1 LEELKMTRFEKEI
14 RGELGAYWK
23 TQAENE
29 VEKMNVEVAKGLITI
44 DDDGVA
50 RNAIG
55 RVLMED
61 QMEILSFTNCKF
73 SKEATRKAREDEVAK
88 SVASYKK
95 NARTSSFEEM
105 SEMRNA
111 FGAGTKA
118 VDALSGK
125 TIQL

>member
-1 LEELKMTRFEKEI
+1 MTRFEKEI

-23 TQAENE
+23 TQTENE
-29 VEKMNVEVAKGLITI
+29 VEKMDIKVAKGLITI

-50 RNAIG
+50 RNEIG

-61 QMEILSFTNCKF
+61 QMEILSFTDWKF
-73 SKEATRKAREDEVAK
+73 SKEATRKAHEEEVAK
-88 SVASYKK
+88 SIASYKK
-95 NARTSSFEEM
+95 NARTPSFEEM

-111 FGAGTKA
+111 FGAGSKVA
-118 VDALSGK
+118 DALSGK

>member
-1 LEELKMTRFEKEI
+1 MTRFEKEI

-29 VEKMNVEVAKGLITI
+29 VENMDIEVAKGLITI

-50 RNAIG
+50 RNKIG

-61 QMEILSFTNCKF
+61 QMEILSFTDWKF
-73 SKEATRKAREDEVAK
+73 SKEATRKAREEEVAK
-88 SVASYKK
+88 SIASYKK
-95 NARTSSFEEM
+95 NARTPSFEEM
-105 SEMRNA
+105 SEMRNT
-111 FGAGTKA
+111 FGAGTKV

>member
-1 LEELKMTRFEKEI
+1 MARFEKEI
-14 RGELGAYWK
+14 RGEFGAYWK

-29 VEKMNVEVAKGLITI
+29 VERMKAEVAKGLITI

-50 RNAIG
+50 RNRVG
-55 RVLMED
+55 RALMED

-73 SKEATRKAREDEVAK
+73 SKEATRKARKDEVAK
-88 SVASYKK
+88 SIASYKK
-95 NARTSSFEEM
+95 NARTPSFEEM

-111 FGAGTKA
+111 FGAGTKV

-125 TIQL
+125 MIQL

>member
-1 LEELKMTRFEKEI
+1 MTRFEKEI
-14 RGELGAYWK
+14 RGEFGAYWK

-29 VEKMNVEVAKGLITI
+29 VERMKAEVAKGLITI

-50 RNAIG
+50 RNRVG
-55 RVLMED
+55 RALMED

-73 SKEATRKAREDEVAK
+73 SKEATRKARKDEVAK
-88 SVASYKK
+88 SIASYKK
-95 NARTSSFEEM
+95 NARTPSFEEM

-111 FGAGTKA
+111 FGAGTKV

-125 TIQL
+125 MIQL